1 KDSGN
6 PVYISFDV
14 SIFDPSAV
22 SGIGRAVPGGLTVR
36 ELQPLLR
43 RLCAETQ
50 IAGFE
55 LMDLAPMLDFS
66 YVSAMNANAMLNA
79 CLTGVA
85 MRKSGLTEE
94 NYLDP
99 IAVDHGQD

>member
-1 KDSGN
+1 
-6 PVYISFDV
+6 
-14 SIFDPSAV
+14 
-22 SGIGRAVPGGLTVR
+22 
-36 ELQPLLR
+36 
-43 RLCAETQ
+43 
-50 IAGFE
+50 
-55 LMDLAPMLDFS
+55 
-66 YVSAMNANAMLNA
+66 MNANAMLNA